1 MAKAGVCTWRGM
13 LGSLYEAMQSRL
25 IRHALEGFAVCK
37 APDAGVAGSRGQRQQ
52 QLQLQLQLL
61 VLQVIDGK
69 VQSLHLGV
77 LTGQTSWSN
86 SRCAGHVT

>member
-1 MAKAGVCTWRGM
+1 M

-25 IRHALEGFAVCK
+25 IRHAFEGFAVCK
-37 APDAGVAGSRGQRQQ
+37 APDAGVAGSVGQRQQ
-52 QLQLQLQLL
+52 QQQL

-86 SRCAGHVT
+86 SRCAGRVT

>member
-1 MAKAGVCTWRGM
+1 M

-25 IRHALEGFAVCK
+25 IRHALEDFAVCT
-37 APDAGVAGSRGQRQQ
+37 APDAGVAGSVGQRQQ
-52 QLQLQLQLL
+52 QLQLL
-61 VLQVIDGK
+61 VLQVITGK

-86 SRCAGHVT
+86 SRCAGRVT